1 MWFLNAPVLSEDTID
16 HCKEW
21 VDFITSARLPDL
33 TKNPKL
39 FELIKM
45 YQLHRQSKTGRKYKN
60 RFCRFNFGRYFTEKT
75 IIAKPLPS
83 SLKDHEKADI
93 MVERNRILTKVKEY
107 IDKEL
112 DPAKVNFYDRTKEDF
127 AKTKSI
133 TEILQELETEVEYQN
148 ALSVSS
154 DDDYELHLQ
163 RPPDSCFVNNY
174 FESDILAWEA
184 NIDIEPVINH
194 YKAVSYMCAYLSKT
208 EDEFSHAMNQAV
220 KRLGKTSQI
229 IMIK

>member
-1 MWFLNAPVLSEDTID
+1 MNPVLVARQFQFRVEVFFKEILVDCPLGKIKYYVIRVEFQIRSSPYIHSSLWFLNAPVLSEDTID
-16 HCKEW
+16 HYKEW

-39 FELIKM
+39 FELVKM
-45 YQLHRQSKTGRKYKN
+45 YRLHRHSKTCRKYKN
-60 RFCRFNFGRYFTEKT
+60 RSCRFNFGRYFTEKT

-83 SLKDHEKADI
+83 SLKDHKKADI
-93 MVERNRILTKVKEY
+93 MVERNKILTKVKEY

-112 DPAKVNFYDRTKEDF
+112 DSAKVNFYDRTKEDF

-148 ALSVSS
+148 ALSISS

-163 RPPDSCFVNNY
+163 RPPDSYFVNNY
-174 FESDILAWEA
+174 FE
-184 NIDIEPVINH
+184 N
-194 YKAVSYMCAYLSKT
+194 K
-208 EDEFSHAMNQAV
+208 F
-220 KRLGKTSQI
+220 
-229 IMIK
+229 